1 MKEEAFIKVKESL
14 GKYLHNSLEY
24 TEFDDIA
31 DYELLIENEE
41 LILISG
47 FNGEADSKHYHWAT
61 VSPQKVIEA
70 IGEERNFYLEFIPEE
85 WVDIFTQ
92 AGYIVRDKFRDYLK
106 ADLLDINNEHSH
118 AEFLQVEESLKAAEV
133 TMSCK
138 GQSRGFTGQTQGWIE
153 EWITKTED
161 IVHKEIV
168 IERNEQKE
176 IVGVCFTGVYGINSQ
191 KGPVAW
197 IREVAVNPD
206 YQKKGIGRR
215 LIKQALSHGKS
226 HGAVRAFLAA
236 DECNVNAIHLYK
248 SLGFQPDADTQID
261 IMRE

>member
-14 GKYLHNSLEY
+14 GNYLHNSLEY

-31 DYELLIENEE
+31 DYELLIETEE

-47 FNGEADSKHYHWAT
+47 FNCEADSRHYHWAA
-61 VSPQKVIEA
+61 VSPQRVIEA
-70 IGEERNFYLEFIPEE
+70 IGEERNFYMEFIPEE
-85 WVDIFTQ
+85 WVDTFTQ

-106 ADLLDINNEHSH
+106 EDLLDINNEHSH
-118 AEFLQVEESLKAAEV
+118 AEFLQVEDSLKAAEV

-153 EWITKTED
+153 EWLTKTED

-206 YQKKGIGRR
+206 YQNKGIGRR